1 MHQNNIFFY
10 FLKIIFY
17 ISTSKLSENIK
28 KNLAKNKFPNLRE
41 HGPKQGH
48 NQILHEVPC
57 KIIALMMFSIIIRNT
72 WQITSIGVETFF
84 SLILSYFC
92 FFVPAFNPCHGRLK
106 QRNWIKLIGKN
117 YHSTSSRTY
126 HPLSHTEIIKKES
139 MNSSAWLLYN
149 QPAP

>member
-106 QRNWIKLIGKN
+106 QRN
-117 YHSTSSRTY
+117 
-126 HPLSHTEIIKKES
+126 
-139 MNSSAWLLYN
+139 
-149 QPAP
+149 